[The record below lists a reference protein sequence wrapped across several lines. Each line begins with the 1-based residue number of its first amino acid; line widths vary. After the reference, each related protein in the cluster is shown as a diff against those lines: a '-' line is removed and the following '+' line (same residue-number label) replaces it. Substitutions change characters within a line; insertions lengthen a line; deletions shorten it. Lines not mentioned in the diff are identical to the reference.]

1 MVIVRVMKAVSEK
14 NDEVALAIRSLLA
27 EKHIKSVNI
36 ISSPGSGKTAL
47 LEKTIMMLPPDI
59 KCAVIVGDP
68 FGTSDAERIETA
80 GGTAVQLN
88 TEGSCHLTAPMITAA
103 MGDLQLDEL
112 DLLFIENI
120 GNLIC
125 PAAWDLG
132 ETARVTLLSVAEGAD
147 KVTKYRKAFYGADA
161 VVLSKIDLVEMSDF
175 DIERAKADIAIL
187 NPKAYIIEL
196 SSKSG
201 AGMERWVN
209 WLQGLSSNC
218 LLS

>member
-1 MVIVRVMKAVSEK
+1 MVIVKVMKAVSEK
-14 NDEVALAIRSLLA
+14 NDEAAADIRNLLA
-27 EKHIKSVNI
+27 KKHIKSVNI

-47 LEKTIMMLPPDI
+47 LEKTIKMFPHDV

-80 GGTAVQLN
+80 GGIAVQLN
-88 TEGSCHLTAPMITAA
+88 TEGSCHLTAPMIAAA
-103 MGDLQLDEL
+103 MEDLKLDEL
-112 DLLFIENI
+112 NLLFIENI

-132 ETARVTLLSVAEGAD
+132 ETARVTLLSVAEGTD

-161 VVLSKIDLVEMSDF
+161 VVLSKIDLADVSDF
-175 DIERAKADIAIL
+175 NIERAKADIASL
-187 NPKAYIIEL
+187 NPRAQIIEL

-201 AGMERWVN
+201 TGMEGWIS
-209 WLQGLSSNC
+209 WLQGL
-218 LLS
+218 LAK

>member
-1 MVIVRVMKAVSEK
+1 MVIVKVMKAISEK
-14 NDEVALAIRSLLA
+14 NDEAAAAIRSMLA
-27 EKHIKSVNI
+27 EKHIKSLNI

-47 LEKTIMMLPPDI
+47 LEKTIKMLPSDI

-68 FGTSDAERIETA
+68 FGTSDAERIEAA
-80 GGTAVQLN
+80 GGIAVQLN

-103 MGDLQLDEL
+103 MGDLKLD
-112 DLLFIENI
+112 DINLLFIENI

-132 ETARVTLLSVAEGAD
+132 ETERVTLLSVAEGND

-161 VVLSKIDLVEMSDF
+161 VVLSKVDLAQISDF
-175 DIERAKADIAIL
+175 DIERARADIVSL
-187 NPKAYIIEL
+187 NPHARIIEL

-201 AGMERWVN
+201 VGMEDWIS
-209 WLQGLSSNC
+209 WLQR
-218 LLS
+218 LLAT

>member
-14 NDEVALAIRSLLA
+14 NDEAAAAIRSLLT

-47 LEKTIMMLPPDI
+47 LEKTIKMLPSDI

-68 FGTSDAERIETA
+68 FGTSDAERIEVA

-88 TEGSCHLTAPMITAA
+88 TEGSCHLTAPMIAAA
-103 MGDLQLDEL
+103 MGDIELDEL
-112 DLLFIENI
+112 NLLFIENI

-132 ETARVTLLSVAEGAD
+132 ETARVTLLSVAEGND

-161 VVLSKIDLVEMSDF
+161 VVLSKVDLADMSDF
-175 DIERAKADIAIL
+175 YMERAKADIASL
-187 NPKAYIIEL
+187 NPRAHIIEL

-201 AGMERWVN
+201 TGMEGWIS
-209 WLQGLSSNC
+209 WLQGL
-218 LLS
+218 LAT